1 MSLKKIIVT
10 SAAAALV
17 TTSLLA
23 SGSGTAMVVPN
34 DKTGDYL
41 LAPEYTATTS
51 GWSTNLRVVNTNT
64 TASVIAKV
72 VIREQKNSIE
82 MRDFAIYLTPGDVFE
97 CDIAYDPTD
106 SVIKITSTD
115 DSMIFTDPTD
125 GVVKTGAEKAGG
137 WVINFPTK
145 ANTEPERG
153 YIEIWGAAKSAFI
166 GALADTTVVDL
177 GKAPVNKHHLYAAYT
192 AKNDAGVYANFAAIG
207 TSPDEAEAVTRW
219 VPVGANDLTGQV
231 VLGRSDAL
239 VGNIAMTYVT
249 TALENATG
257 NNVADPANVTT
268 GKDTLLIDMTS
279 KYAALPKGD
288 QFIAEYEA
296 AINKNG
302 SYVVNYADASGTA
315 AANTELVTTFPT
327 KKYRHNE
334 STARTLDEIFY
345 LKPVADRIGLS
356 SDGFMRYAGVPRDM
370 EEHTPDGPVGGEISG
385 DPDAIVTHTDCDK
398 EVCRIDV
405 DAMTKSSTGFN
416 SPDGY
421 VTVDISGM
429 DTGDVASVAIMPY
442 DSRVQT
448 IKVVGGANV
457 TNMITPAFY

>member
-1 MSLKKIIVT
+1 MSLNKIIVS

-17 TTSLLA
+17 ATSLMA
-23 SGSGTAMVVPN
+23 SGPSTAMVVPA

-97 CDIAYDPTD
+97 CTLAYDSTD
-106 SVIKITSTD
+106 KIIKITSTD
-115 DSMIFTDPTD
+115 DSMVFTDPTD
-125 GVVKTGAEKAGG
+125 GVVKTGAEKTGG
-137 WVINFPTK
+137 WVINFPVK

-153 YIEIWGAAKSAFI
+153 YIEIWGAAKSAFT
-166 GALADTTVVDL
+166 GTLADGTSVDL
-177 GKAPVNKHHLYAAYT
+177 GKAPVNKHNLYASYT
-192 AKNDAGVYANFAAIG
+192 GKNDSGVYANFVGIG
-207 TSPDEAEAVTRW
+207 TSTNEADADTRW

-231 VLGRSDAL
+231 VLERSDAT

-257 NNVADPANVTT
+257 NNIADPANVTT
-268 GKDTLLIDMTS
+268 GKDTLLLDMTS
-279 KYAALPKGD
+279 KYSGLSKGD

-302 SYVVNYADASGTA
+302 SYVVNYANAAGTD
-315 AANTELVTTFPT
+315 AANTELVATFPT
-327 KKYRHNE
+327 KKYRTNE
-334 STARTLDEIFY
+334 STLRTLDEIFF

-370 EEHTPDGPVGGEISG
+370 QENTPDGPIGGEISG
-385 DPDAIVTHTDCDK
+385 DPDAIVVHTDCDK
-398 EVCRIDV
+398 EVCRLNV
-405 DAMTKSSTGFN
+405 GAMTKTTTGFN
-416 SPDGY
+416 SPNGY

-429 DTGDVASVAIMPY
+429 DTGDANSVAIMPY
-442 DSRVQT
+442 DSKVQT
-448 IKVVGGANV
+448 VKVVGGANV
-457 TNMITPAFY
+457 TNMITPASY